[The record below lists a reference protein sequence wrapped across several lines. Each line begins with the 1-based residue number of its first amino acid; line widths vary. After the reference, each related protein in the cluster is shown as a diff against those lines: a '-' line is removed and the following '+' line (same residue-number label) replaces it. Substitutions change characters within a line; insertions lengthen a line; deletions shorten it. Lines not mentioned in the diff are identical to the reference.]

1 MKSMQY
7 ALIRKDIKG
16 ITANKQSLISMII
29 VPLVLTVVVPSIF
42 IILLHFMPN
51 DFSDFEAMLSLLP
64 IDVQQDNMSTAIIS
78 LVINNIMPIFF
89 IIIPIMVSSIM
100 AASSFVGEKEK
111 RTLETLLYCSLSLKQ
126 IFRAKILSSFI
137 VSVLVSI
144 LSFIV
149 MTLVTQI
156 EIFLT
161 TGSLLLP
168 NTSWLVVLLLLSPS
182 VSLIS
187 ITMIVRGSA
196 KAQTMEE
203 SQQRSALLVL
213 PIIFLVAGQFMGLVL
228 INIWILLGLGVLL
241 AIIAYLLMN
250 RSYQKISYE
259 SILR

>member
-111 RTLETLLYCSLSLKQ
+111 RTLETLLKLSCIAL
-126 IFRAKILSSFI
+126 FLSS
-137 VSVLVSI
+137 
-144 LSFIV
+144 
-149 MTLVTQI
+149 
-156 EIFLT
+156 
-161 TGSLLLP
+161 
-168 NTSWLVVLLLLSPS
+168 
-182 VSLIS
+182 
-187 ITMIVRGSA
+187 
-196 KAQTMEE
+196 KY
-203 SQQRSALLVL
+203 
-213 PIIFLVAGQFMGLVL
+213 
-228 INIWILLGLGVLL
+228 LGLKY
-241 AIIAYLLMN
+241 YLRL
-250 RSYQKISYE
+250 
-259 SILR
+259 